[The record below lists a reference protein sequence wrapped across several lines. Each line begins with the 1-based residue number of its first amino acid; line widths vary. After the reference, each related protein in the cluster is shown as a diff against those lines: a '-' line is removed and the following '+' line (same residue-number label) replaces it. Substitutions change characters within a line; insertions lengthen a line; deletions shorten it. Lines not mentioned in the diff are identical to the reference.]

1 MAPLLGVLIAVMW
14 TLGMNLGGPG
24 VHDLLHPWSMWWAM
38 DLWPVKHSS
47 YLGIDTPNLP
57 GVELIAVPLAAIA
70 AANLRPGAERI
81 TLLREGSFR
90 QFLPALMAASLVGV
104 TAYLV
109 WSWGLPQADFGPDE
123 FGFVRW
129 LGTALLAS
137 FTWFWWPVFPRVTA
151 KLAGMIG
158 GPALFAG
165 IGYLLYADV
174 IKNEPTGYCEG
185 GCAFGVMLTLCA
197 VFVLELCLKLS
208 KRLWLSPV
216 AHAVW
221 TSGLM
226 AAVAALGTTMP
237 V

>member
-1 MAPLLGVLIAVMW
+1 MLPLLGVLVAVMW

-24 VHDLLHPWSMWWAM
+24 VNDLLHPWNFSWVV
-38 DLWPVKHSS
+38 DLWPVEYSFHRRIFSPK
-47 YLGIDTPNLP
+47 LP
-57 GVELIAVPLAAIA
+57 GVEFIVVPLAAIVA
-70 AANLRPGAERI
+70 AKSRLGADRI
-81 TLLREGSFR
+81 ASLHTGKIRLL
-90 QFLPALMAASLVGV
+90 LPSLMAGSLVGV
-104 TAYLV
+104 TAFLV
-109 WSWGLPQADFGPDE
+109 WSWGLPQTDFGPDE

-129 LGTALLAS
+129 LGTALLAT
-137 FTWFWWPVFPRVTA
+137 FTWFWWPAFPRVTA

-158 GPALFAG
+158 GPALFTG

-197 VFVLELCLKLS
+197 VFLLELCLKLS

-226 AAVAALGTTMP
+226 AAVAALGTTLP